1 MKHLIVY
8 SSKTGNTR
16 KIAEAIHSVLPPGT
30 EIYPVENAPDPDLYD
45 FIAVGYWVDRGTANA
60 EMAKYMPKIRSKK
73 VGIFFTLGAY
83 PHSNHARDSFE
94 TGSRLLGENCE
105 IIAKFWCQGAIDP
118 KLTSWMSKLPAEHPH
133 SPNPERLR
141 RWEEA
146 AKHPDSADLEA
157 ARKAFSGIQP

>member
-1 MKHLIVY
+1 MKTLIVY

-16 KIAEAIHSVLPPGT
+16 KVAEAIHAVLPAGT
-30 EIYPVENAPDPDLYD
+30 DIFPVSEAPEPDAYD
-45 FIAVGYWVDRGTANA
+45 FVVVGYWVDRGTANT
-60 EMAKYMPKIRSKK
+60 EMAAYMPKIRGKK

-83 PHSNHARDSFE
+83 PHSQHATDSFE
-94 TGSRLLGENCE
+94 AGTKLLSEGCE
-105 IIAKFWCQGAIDP
+105 VVAKFWCQGAIDP

-146 AKHPDSADLEA
+146 AKHPDAADLEA
-157 ARKAFSGIQP
+157 AQSAFRNLF